1 MRRSFREAAVG
12 LSILAALGI
21 AVGLWLR
28 LRGHQFASAAWT
40 VTVRLEDAAG
50 LVSRSTVRYRGV
62 DVGMIDSV
70 TPKSDFVAVQVR
82 ISDPELVIPQPVR
95 AQVGSGSVLGGTA
108 QLVLTGS
115 SNPLATPASPT
126 ADDCPPTQQLCA
138 GDVLQ
143 GARSP
148 TLDDVTASAT
158 ALLDQAI
165 VLDLL
170 GTLDL
175 AAEGLIDASNSF
187 TTAADNTNLL
197 VKSLQD
203 MAQRLSPSVDHI
215 NASAVNLNT
224 MTGHL
229 ADAAAELSRPETVA
243 QFRQTMAN
251 VESAA
256 DQLNARTGSIL
267 ANVESFTANL
277 DRIGSD
283 IVGITSDPA
292 VAEGL
297 RNLAV
302 GLGLLFKDLYGAE
315 RLADPAAVDGGT
327 EP

>member
-28 LRGHQFASAAWT
+28 LRGHRFTGTAWT
-40 VTVRLEDAAG
+40 VTVHLEDAAG

-62 DVGMIDSV
+62 DVGMVQAV
-70 TPKSDFVAVQVR
+70 TPEPGFVAVQVQL
-82 ISDPELVIPQPVR
+82 SDPELVIPQPVS

-115 SNPLATPASPT
+115 ANPLNAPTSPT
-126 ADDCPPTQQLCA
+126 AEDCPSAQQLCA

-143 GARSP
+143 GTRVP
-148 TLDDVTASAT
+148 TLGNITASAT
-158 ALLDQAI
+158 ELLDQAI
-165 VLDLL
+165 TLDLL
-170 GTLDL
+170 NTLNV
-175 AAEGLIDASNSF
+175 AANSLIDASNSF
-187 TTAADNTNLL
+187 TDAADSTNILME
-197 VKSLQD
+197 SLQD
-203 MAQRLSPSVDHI
+203 LAQQLSPSVDHI

-229 ADAAAELSRPETVA
+229 ANASAELTRPETIA

-251 VESAA
+251 VDNAT
-256 DQLNARTGSIL
+256 DQLNIKVGTIL
-267 ANVESFTANL
+267 TNVESFTANL

-292 VAEGL
+292 VADGL
-297 RNLAV
+297 RSLAV

-315 RLADPAAVDGGT
+315 RLADPSAVEERT